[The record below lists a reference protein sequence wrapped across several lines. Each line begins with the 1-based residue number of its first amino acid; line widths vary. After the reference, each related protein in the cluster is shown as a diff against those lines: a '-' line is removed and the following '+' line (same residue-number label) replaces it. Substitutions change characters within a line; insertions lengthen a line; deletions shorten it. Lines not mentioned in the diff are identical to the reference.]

1 MANLLPYFNE
11 NLPVIYFVRLFCAEL
26 NLFPIPMEHYSQTL
40 VQLKFWGFYER
51 VVLEDKT

>member
-11 NLPVIYFVRLFCAEL
+11 NLPIIYFIRLFSAEL
-26 NLFPIPMEHYSQTL
+26 NLFSMLTEHYSQTHL
-40 VQLKFWGFYER
+40 QFKFLSVYER